1 MTTINTVT
9 ALIEKQ
15 GEAFEA
21 FKASHD
27 SRLKST
33 EAAVDDANSKLAA
46 IMISG
51 AGQPHNASPNSARNG
66 GRARAAL
73 GTFVKTGNEEAFNGL
88 GPKAAMQVGVPE
100 DGGYIVP
107 DELSTTIIEAQRDV
121 SPMRRL
127 AKTVMTKASN
137 YQQPFNLGGTA
148 SGWVGETDDRDETDT
163 SKLTL
168 LEFPAGEVYA
178 NPAVTQRMLDDSP
191 INIGDFVISEITK
204 EFEEQEGT
212 AFLNGNGVNKPKG
225 LLTYPQ
231 AATAD
236 STRPFGT
243 LQTVASSAAPK
254 FDEFI
259 DLLYSLKA
267 GYRRRA
273 SWLLNSRTMGAIA
286 KIKDGDGRYLLQQS
300 VALGI
305 PSTILG
311 YPVEVDEG
319 MPDIAPGSTPVAW
332 GDFESGYLIND
343 RMGIKILRDPYSRK
357 PFVQF
362 YTTKRVGGGLLDS
375 NAIKLMKIGS

>member
-1 MTTINTVT
+1 MTNITTIS

-21 FKASHD
+21 FKASHNT
-27 SRLKST
+27 RLSGAEKSID
-33 EAAVDDANSKLAA
+33 EANMKLAA
-46 IMISG
+46 VLVG
-51 AGQPHNASPNSARNG
+51 GGGEPHNGSRNT
-66 GRARAAL
+66 RKSRAAL
-73 GTFVKTGNEEAFNGL
+73 GTFVKTGNAEAFNDL
-88 GPKAAMQVGVPE
+88 GPKAAMQVGVEE
-100 DGGYIVP
+100 DGGYLVP
-107 DELSTTIIEAQRDV
+107 DELSTTIIEAQREV

-148 SGWVGETDDRDETDT
+148 SGWVGETAARGETNT

-191 INIGDFVISEITK
+191 INIGDFVVNEITK
-204 EFEEQEGT
+204 EFEDQEGT
-212 AFLNGNGVNKPKG
+212 AFLHGDGVNKPKG

-236 STRPFGT
+236 ATRPFGT
-243 LQTVASSAAPK
+243 LQTIPATASPT
-254 FDEFI
+254 FDQFI
-259 DLLYSLKA
+259 DLMYSLKS
-267 GYRRRA
+267 GYRRRGA
-273 SWLLNSRTMGAIA
+273 WLLNSRTMAAIA

-319 MPDIAPGSTPVAW
+319 MPDIAAGATPVAW

-343 RMGIKILRDPYSRK
+343 RMGIKILRDPYSKK

-375 NAIKLMKIGS
+375 NAIKLLKIAA